1 MEAKKFTLANAARES
16 DRRSALGAAEGEQM
30 ILLVTTSTRAKDC
43 AAALELGTGHKTHVS
58 TTAPLA
64 LSRLRAAE
72 YDALAVDQ
80 SLLEADP
87 HALET
92 LLNRCGTSML
102 LYINLALHSTDR
114 VVREVQVGLRRID
127 GEKMQAM
134 KSAEQALANQLRGN
148 LTGILL
154 NSDLALRQKSIPA
167 DVAEKVKS
175 VRDLAEQMRTH
186 LGIA

>member
-1 MEAKKFTLANAARES
+1 
-16 DRRSALGAAEGEQM
+16 M
-30 ILLVTTSTRAKDC
+30 ILLVSTSPRAKDC

-58 TTAPLA
+58 TTVPLA
-64 LSRLRAAE
+64 LTRLQ
-72 YDALAVDQ
+72 AVDQ

-87 HALET
+87 NALDM
-92 LLNRCGTSML
+92 LFNRCGTAMP
-102 LYINLALHSTDR
+102 LYINLALHSPER

-127 GEKMQAM
+127 GEKAQAM
-134 KSAEQALANQLRGN
+134 KSAERALANQLRGN

-154 NSDLALRQKSIPA
+154 NSDLALRQKAIPA

-175 VRDLAEQMRTH
+175 VRDLAEEMRSH